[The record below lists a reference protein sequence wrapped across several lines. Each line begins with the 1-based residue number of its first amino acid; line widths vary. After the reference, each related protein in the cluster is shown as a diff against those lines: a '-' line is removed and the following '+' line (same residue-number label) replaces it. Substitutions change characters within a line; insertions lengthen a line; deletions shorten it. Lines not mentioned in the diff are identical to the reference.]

1 MLSRLTTLNRQ
12 GREGLFGLELGVM
25 GLGLAPQRSNV
36 EFPLTLAV
44 VSGIGFRVPLG
55 QGAAIGIQAWVAY
68 EFRDG
73 PIEILNQDGSRTEQ
87 SAGPWS
93 FIFGPSIS
101 FGNVGLN
108 L

>member
-1 MLSRLTTLNRQ
+1 
-12 GREGLFGLELGVM
+12 
-25 GLGLAPQRSNV
+25 
-36 EFPLTLAV
+36 
-44 VSGIGFRVPLG
+44 VPLG
-55 QGAAIGIQAWVAY
+55 QGAAIGIQGWVAY
-68 EFRDG
+68 EFRSG
-73 PIEILNQDGSRTEQ
+73 PIKVMNSDGTTTNQ

>member
-1 MLSRLTTLNRQ
+1 
-12 GREGLFGLELGVM
+12 
-25 GLGLAPQRSNV
+25 
-36 EFPLTLAV
+36 
-44 VSGIGFRVPLG
+44 VPLG
-55 QGAAIGIQAWVAY
+55 QGAAIGIQGWVAR

-73 PIEILNQDGSRTEQ
+73 PIKMMNTDGTTSEI